1 MTYFRR
7 FKKVLSSE
15 KSYFC
20 ATLTRWVINHPCPIS
35 NGQYKKKKEAFSTPI
50 GTFILD
56 INKRAA
62 ASKQP
67 P

>member
-1 MTYFRR
+1 
-7 FKKVLSSE
+7 
-15 KSYFC
+15 
-20 ATLTRWVINHPCPIS
+20 LTRWVINHPYPIS
-35 NGQYKKKKEAFSTPI
+35 NGQYKKKKAAFSTPI

-56 INKRAA
+56 IKKRAA